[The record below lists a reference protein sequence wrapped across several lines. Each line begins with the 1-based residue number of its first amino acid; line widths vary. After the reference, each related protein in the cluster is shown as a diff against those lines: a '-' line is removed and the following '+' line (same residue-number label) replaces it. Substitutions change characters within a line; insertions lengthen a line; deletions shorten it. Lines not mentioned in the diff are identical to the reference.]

1 MHDLIIIGAGPGGY
15 EAAIRARQNNLS
27 VLLFESR
34 DVGGT
39 CLNRGCIPTKALLHA
54 AQVVDSSKEAEAWG
68 ITMEPQLDIA
78 KLYSKKE
85 EIVSSLRQGVETLLS
100 QNGVEV
106 IYEKAVYMGNATV
119 KAGENTYQAKNVLLA
134 TGSKPLI
141 LPIPGL
147 HDNPLVLTSDDFLAS
162 KPDYQTIAILGGGV
176 IGVELASFCL
186 SMGIQVLVIEA
197 MPRIL
202 PLLDREI
209 SQSLSMNMKR
219 KGAQIFT
226 NSKLERVENADGK
239 VHLFIE
245 GKEEPLIADRMLKAV
260 GRTANL
266 EGLFDENTEK
276 PQIER
281 GRIVTQNYYQTSLPN
296 LYAVGDIIHGPQLA
310 HAASAQ
316 GLFVADYLAGK
327 EEGTK
332 AANIP
337 SCIYTRPEVATVGL
351 TEDEAKEQG
360 IKTVSSKYIMTG
372 NGRTVIAG
380 SGRGF
385 IKIVAQE
392 GDETIIG
399 AHLMCENASD
409 IVSEFTLAIANK
421 LTVSQMLKPVRPHP
435 TFSEGVTEAL
445 ESLHGRAIHIAPPR
459 KKQ

>member
-106 IYEKAVYMGNATV
+106 IYEKAVYMGKATV

-202 PLLDREI
+202 PLLDKEI

-226 NSKLERVENADGK
+226 NSKLERVENVDGK

-266 EGLFDENTEK
+266 EGLFDENT
-276 PQIER
+276 
-281 GRIVTQNYYQTSLPN
+281 
-296 LYAVGDIIHGPQLA
+296 D
-310 HAASAQ
+310 
-316 GLFVADYLAGK
+316 
-327 EEGTK
+327 
-332 AANIP
+332 
-337 SCIYTRPEVATVGL
+337 
-351 TEDEAKEQG
+351 
-360 IKTVSSKYIMTG
+360 
-372 NGRTVIAG
+372 
-380 SGRGF
+380 
-385 IKIVAQE
+385 
-392 GDETIIG
+392 
-399 AHLMCENASD
+399 
-409 IVSEFTLAIANK
+409 
-421 LTVSQMLKPVRPHP
+421 
-435 TFSEGVTEAL
+435 
-445 ESLHGRAIHIAPPR
+445 R
-459 KKQ
+459 KSVV